1 MTPFWIRARM
11 AGLMNVLPMSS
22 LRKLVAVAA
31 LLLVAGGAAWGQDF
45 AAAGRHFAAAQDAF
59 GRGEYGKAAVEYQA
73 AYKITGD
80 PSLLFNIG
88 ESYERAG
95 QRAQAVQS
103 YKAYLQAQPTAPDR
117 AEVEKRLNLLQE
129 GGAPPSAGG
138 STSLQRE
145 VNPPPQGGIPPSE
158 GGSTSLQRE
167 VGPASGAVSPGPADG
182 KPGRMRFAAW
192 TTIATGVALLTA
204 GGVLGLGAQNRA
216 DELNRRASLLV
227 GGQPPIYNETEQ
239 EIYEGLLS
247 EGRAYNTAAITCYAL
262 AGAAAVTG
270 GVLFLL
276 DWRKGQEMKAKQ
288 KGASIAPAAPIAPIR
303 RDQGLVW
310 RF

>member
-1 MTPFWIRARM
+1 
-11 AGLMNVLPMSS
+11 MNVLPMSS
-22 LRKLVAVAA
+22 LRKMALAAA
-31 LLLVAGGAAWGQDF
+31 LLLVASGVAWGQDF

-59 GRGEYGKAAVEYQA
+59 GRGEYGKAAAEYQA

-88 ESYERAG
+88 ESHERAG

-103 YKAYLQAQPTAPDR
+103 YQAYLQAQPTAPDR
-117 AEVEKRLNLLQE
+117 ADVEKRLNLLLQE
-129 GGAPPSAGG
+129 GGAAPAGRESAPAGREI
-138 STSLQRE
+138 TPAQR
-145 VNPPPQGGIPPSE
+145 GAPPSE
-158 GGSTSLQRE
+158 GGATSLGKA
-167 VGPASGAVSPGPADG
+167 VGAGVGAAPADSRPG
-182 KPGRMRFAAW
+182 KLRFAAW
-192 TTIATGVALLTA
+192 TTVAAGVALLTA

-239 EIYEGLLS
+239 EIYEGLLA

-270 GVLFLL
+270 GVLFLV
-276 DWRKGQEMKAKQ
+276 DWRRGQTKGQKVAGRFQ
-288 KGASIAPAAPIAPIR
+288 
-303 RDQGLVW
+303 RDQGLAW